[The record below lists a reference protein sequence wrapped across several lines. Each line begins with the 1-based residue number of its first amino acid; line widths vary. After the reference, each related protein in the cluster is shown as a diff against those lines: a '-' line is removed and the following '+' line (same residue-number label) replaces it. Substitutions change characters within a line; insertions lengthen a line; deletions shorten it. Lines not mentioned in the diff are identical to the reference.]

1 VKLSLSRIPSAAATV
16 ATALLIATPTAASA
30 ETPHSAAAF
39 RDSVGVNTHVSYY
52 GGPYGQWTR
61 VLDNLQSL
69 GVTHV
74 RDGAFGDPS
83 WGGWLTRYNN
93 DLKAAAARGIKFDLI
108 MGRPN
113 NSGGTIDQLT
123 AAVAGPL
130 RPAVDMLEGPNEYDI
145 SGVSAWSSPLVS
157 YQRQLYGAVRAQPSL
172 NGVPVIGPTIV
183 KWGNYPIVGN
193 LTDALDRGNI
203 HPYAGGQTPTTT
215 HTTSELTRETQVAGS
230 QPTIATEAGFHN
242 ALKATTGQPPVP
254 ESVGAA
260 YTLRT
265 VLEHYADGVPRTY
278 LYELLDETSEPALT
292 KPEQHFGLLRNDF
305 SPKPAFTALKTMLG
319 FIGTG
324 TPARPT
330 DVPLKLSGDTTG
342 IQHLLLQ
349 RGDGSVVLAM
359 WQTASLWDVTARKST
374 SVPTKYVTVS
384 VGRANTA
391 TLLWPVSSTVPKKF
405 SMAARGTKL
414 SVAGNNVV
422 LVSIPAS
429 AVGATA

>member
-1 VKLSLSRIPSAAATV
+1 VKLSLSRIPSAAAALA
-16 ATALLIATPTAASA
+16 ATALIASPATASA
-30 ETPHSAAAF
+30 ETARSADTF

-74 RDGAFGDPS
+74 RDAAFGDPS

-93 DLKAAAARGIKFDLI
+93 DIQAAAARGIKFDLI
-108 MGRPN
+108 MGKPN

-145 SGVSAWSSPLVS
+145 SGVSSWSSPLIS
-157 YQRQLYGAVRAQPSL
+157 YQEQLYNAVRAQPAL
-172 NGVPVIGPTIV
+172 KGVPVIGPTIV
-183 KWGNYPIVGN
+183 KWGNYPLVGN
-193 LTDALDRGNI
+193 LTHALDRGNI
-203 HPYAGGQTPTTT
+203 HPYAGGQTPTTA
-215 HTTSELTRETQVAGS
+215 HTVSELTRETQVAGS

-242 ALKATTGQPPVP
+242 ALNATTGQASVP

-260 YTLRT
+260 YTMRT
-265 VLEHYADGVPRTY
+265 VLEHFADGVPRTY
-278 LYELLDETSEPALT
+278 LYELLDETSEPALA

-305 SPKPAFTALKTMLG
+305 SPKPAFTALKNLLAV
-319 FIGTG
+319 IGTG
-324 TPARPT
+324 TPAGLT

-342 IQHLLLQ
+342 IQHVLLQ

-359 WQTASLWDVTARKST
+359 WQTASLWDITAKKAV
-374 SVPTKYVTVS
+374 SVPTKYVTVG
-384 VGRANTA
+384 VGRATDY
-391 TLLWPVSSTVPKKF
+391 WPLQSASGTKF
-405 SMAARGTKL
+405 SMAAGGTKL
-414 SVAGNNVV
+414 SVSGSNVV
-422 LVSIPAS
+422 LIDIPAS